1 MPGPVAG
8 PAVSASM
15 TAATPYLAA
24 ASFGVSALGAI
35 QQGKAAN
42 QQAKT
47 QAEMYARQAERERQ
61 MGELNAARK
70 RKEGKRVAGTQRAI
84 LGAGGGDMSEG
95 SALLAQSELAE
106 EAELNARLLESNA
119 EAKVSSLQ
127 AQGVLER
134 ARGKA
139 AQTAGYI
146 RAGSALLKG
155 AAQFG

>member
-1 MPGPVAG
+1 M
-8 PAVSASM
+8 SAAAK
-15 TAATPYLAA
+15 TAAPYFAA
-24 ASFGVSALGAI
+24 GSFAVSALGAI

-47 QAEMYARQAERERQ
+47 QSEMYARQAERERQ
-61 MGELNAARK
+61 MGELAAARK

-95 SALLAQSELAE
+95 SALLAQGELAE
-106 EAELNARLLESNA
+106 EAELNARLLENNA
-119 EAKVSSLQ
+119 AAKISSLQ

-139 AQTAGYI
+139 AHTAGYI